1 MPRALSASSA
11 VRPPMPPP
19 AMSTLSLLVCDK
31 AAPPGS
37 GKTNAEF
44 DVLQSL
50 GASACGAAS
59 SPAQAAFNET
69 SIIPNVYGEP
79 FVKRHGLFFVT
90 VASRHGVVAS
100 CVSRKDHDR
109 SAVHQL
115 GQERIRR
122 RAGGGHAGLGA
133 CLADLGPL
141 AGRPRCR

>member
-50 GASACGAAS
+50 GPSAFRAAS
-59 SPAQAAFNET
+59 PPAQAAFNET

-100 CVSRKDHDR
+100 CVSGKADHR
-109 SAVHQL
+109 PAFNRL
-115 GQERIRR
+115 G
-122 RAGGGHAGLGA
+122 
-133 CLADLGPL
+133 
-141 AGRPRCR
+141 